1 MSKTSAGKNEQL
13 METIPWKFAN
23 SEYVYRVQKAI
34 VSSVTYMERKIAFD
48 VKQPVEDH
56 DVKGSI

>member
-13 METIPWKFAN
+13 METIPWKFTN

-34 VSSVTYMERKIAFD
+34 VSCVTYMEGMIAFD
-48 VKQPVEDH
+48 VKQPG
-56 DVKGSI
+56 KAMMF